1 MNASVETKC
10 VMQQVAPYFVV
21 QDVFATAEYYRDTLG
36 FTIAGFYGEPPS
48 FTILRRDG
56 VAIMLKQRPG
66 AERQRS
72 QDETPGAHSDAYFW
86 VADAIAL
93 AKEFKERG
101 ATFLSEPTYQQI
113 YNGRD
118 FQVRDCDGRILCF
131 GQLLDD

>member
-1 MNASVETKC
+1 MGQGRGGSGCRHRSLRPLNQGGPAKSRRLDGLC
-10 VMQQVAPYFVV
+10 Q
-21 QDVFATAEYYRDTLG
+21 AECKGDKFCHVIPAKGR
-36 FTIAGFYGEPPS
+36 
-48 FTILRRDG
+48 
-56 VAIMLKQRPG
+56 
-66 AERQRS
+66 
-72 QDETPGAHSDAYFW
+72 ETPGAHSDAYFW

-93 AKEFKERG
+93 AKEFKQRG